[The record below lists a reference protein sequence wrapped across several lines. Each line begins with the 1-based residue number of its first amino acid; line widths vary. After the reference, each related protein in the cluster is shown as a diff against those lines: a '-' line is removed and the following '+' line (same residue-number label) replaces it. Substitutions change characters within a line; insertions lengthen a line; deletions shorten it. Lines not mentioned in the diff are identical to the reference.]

1 MHFSAKMKWKLVE
14 IMQKMTLKKKKD
26 YLKMYR
32 NLNYVE

>member
-1 MHFSAKMKWKLVE
+1 METGRNYAE
-14 IMQKMTLKKKKD
+14 DDLKKKKD